1 MALQSLHSLHA
12 SALRNFYKS
21 VLTYFWKLYCHT
33 VTLLLT
39 IFQQPEVVGRHG
51 ITTHPSHQAQG
62 ATGSETCIPCPRGT
76 ASQWIGAASLLTC
89 EPCLPGLA
97 ADAGSIECSALDE
110 SDQLGGAALLV
121 W

>member
-1 MALQSLHSLHA
+1 M
-12 SALRNFYKS
+12 
-21 VLTYFWKLYCHT
+21 
-33 VTLLLT
+33 
-39 IFQQPEVVGRHG
+39 VGRHG

-97 ADAGSIECSALDE
+97 ADAGSIECSALD
-110 SDQLGGAALLV
+110 DQLGAALLL

>member
-12 SALRNFYKS
+12 SALRNFCKS

-33 VTLLLT
+33 VTLLFT
-39 IFQQPEVVGRHG
+39 IFQQPEVVGSG

-97 ADAGSIECSALDE
+97 ADAGSIECSALD
-110 SDQLGGAALLV
+110 DQIREQQLCLYGR
-121 W
+121 